1 MGDTALEAT
10 AAVKDALGR
19 LDKAVEKI
27 ETMKVGMPTAANESG
42 TQNNATWNVNAGGVG
57 VWISATACIVTL
69 FVVIVGGVIGGL
81 WISREFTRMDR
92 KAEEQE
98 NKIDRAN
105 VLLSATWQ
113 HIPEVAEKVKR
124 ENPEKKRAE

>member
-1 MGDTALEAT
+1 MEPIGPRITGIEHSAKEI
-10 AAVKDALGR
+10 KE
-19 LDKAVEKI
+19 AVERMA
-27 ETMKVGMPTAANESG
+27 TNHTGNQNVTTVRFESG
-42 TQNNATWNVNAGGVG
+42 GFG
-57 VWISATACIVTL
+57 VWIAATSCLVMLGMMI
-69 FVVIVGGVIGGL
+69 IGGL
-81 WISREFTRMDR
+81 WVSREFTRMDR

-124 ENPEKKRAE
+124 ENPEKQDAER